1 MSPALIFANPS
12 LMMLACLIGGAMRE
26 GVTERVF
33 VKLLV
38 IGALVP
44 RLGAAMKAAMVLQEA
59 MGDQAPWF
67 CEDEPV
73 DDAGDPCSGWVLQD
87 EYTWVWHQV
96 TKAAVW
102 SVRYQANIGGGRVA
116 PGRVRRRFRRANWST
131 LVPVFKNFSK
141 LVLAGTRNCVLI
153 VPIS

>member
-44 RLGAAMKAAMVLQEA
+44 KLAEYITCIAAL
-59 MGDQAPWF
+59 
-67 CEDEPV
+67 
-73 DDAGDPCSGWVLQD
+73 L
-87 EYTWVWHQV
+87 
-96 TKAAVW
+96 
-102 SVRYQANIGGGRVA
+102 R
-116 PGRVRRRFRRANWST
+116 
-131 LVPVFKNFSK
+131 
-141 LVLAGTRNCVLI
+141 
-153 VPIS
+153 